1 MKMDETRRIA
11 DKLNRGY
18 YSVNV
23 LKYFFDKPDADSEDE
38 CSDSNNESDCI
49 TLENIP
55 NLQLTLA
62 EDEDEEESLGL
73 ASDELDRKISDAI
86 STVTSEEDVWR
97 QTDHSPHLGADHIH
111 HKVQTDQSSPRS
123 GPHPP
128 QGPDRETPDH
138 LVHWRQRCLQ
148 EYFSVSYG
156 VSFHKHPS
164 YTFALCVHSK
174 YT

>member
-1 MKMDETRRIA
+1 MKMGETRRIA
-11 DKLNRGY
+11 DELNRGC
-18 YSVNV
+18 SSENV
-23 LKYFFDKPDADSEDE
+23 WKYFFASQMPILKTSAVIATTKAT
-38 CSDSNNESDCI
+38 I

-62 EDEDEEESLGL
+62 EDKDEEESRS
-73 ASDELDRKISDAI
+73 ASDELDCKISDAI
-86 STVTSEEDVWR
+86 CRSTVTPEEHISR
-97 QTDHSPHLGADHIH
+97 QTDHSPHFGVDYIH
-111 HKVQTDQSSPRS
+111 T
-123 GPHPP
+123 
-128 QGPDRETPDH
+128 QGPDREKACPDH